1 MFTTV
6 NQHPKSKI
14 LTGLA
19 IICMAGIVA
28 CQSAGSQTQVAAAPE
43 LTQAQKDSV
52 AKAEKEEI
60 KKNTITAPNLTGYY
74 AENEVKADNELKD
87 KSFYVSGTVTDV
99 KKDVLG
105 KIYVTLEG
113 HQMFRQVQCYFEDAE
128 TAAKLSKGQK
138 VTFKGTC
145 RGLMMNVLMKECELI
160 SAE

>member
-1 MFTTV
+1 MTSTV
-6 NQHPKSKI
+6 NQQPKSKI

-28 CQSAGSQTQVAAAPE
+28 CQSAGSQTKAPAPE
-43 LTQAQKDSV
+43 LTQAQKDSI

-60 KKNTITAPNLTGYY
+60 KKNTITAQNLTAYY
-74 AENEVKADNELKD
+74 AENEVKADNELKG
-87 KSFYVSGTVTDV
+87 KTFYVSGNVTDV

-128 TAAKLSKGQK
+128 TAAKLSKGQQ
-138 VTFKGTC
+138 VTFKGNC
-145 RGLMMNVLMKECELI
+145 HGLMLNVLMKECELI

>member
-28 CQSAGSQTQVAAAPE
+28 CQSAGSQTQAPAPE
-43 LTQAQKDSV
+43 LTQAQKDSI

-60 KKNTITAPNLTGYY
+60 KKNTITASNLTAYY
-74 AENEVKADNELKD
+74 AENEVKADNELKG
-87 KSFYVSGTVTDV
+87 KTFYVSGKVTDV

-128 TAAKLSKGQK
+128 TAAKLSKGQMA
-138 VTFKGTC
+138 TFKGNC
-145 RGLMMNVLMKECELI
+145 HGLMLNVLMKECELI